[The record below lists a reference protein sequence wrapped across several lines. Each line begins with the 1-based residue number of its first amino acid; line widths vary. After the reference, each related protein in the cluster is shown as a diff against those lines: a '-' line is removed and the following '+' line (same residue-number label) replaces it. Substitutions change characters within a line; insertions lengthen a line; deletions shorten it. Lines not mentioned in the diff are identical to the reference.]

1 MEDVASEADF
11 YRVWHVILFE
21 NYAIRA
27 MIHNANTS
35 ETPWIYTDG
44 RVQMFFRMD
53 AAACEAHYRAFAE
66 IINQALAQLREEDDD
81 WARTAKLY
89 AFVSAHM
96 AYGNVYDAYGIE
108 ATVYDAIVCGL
119 GICGDYAV
127 YLGLLLRHCGIPA
140 MCGYSWGEDGLG
152 GADHMWTLA
161 CLDGSW
167 YHFDACWQA
176 ADELQRFGFFGMDDE
191 ERYQSLSM
199 NNFAGI
205 AQNVSM
211 FCMDWYT
218 SARGAL
224 PECPFGLS
232 AAEREQMYAYV
243 MEPIL

>member
-1 MEDVASEADF
+1 
-11 YRVWHVILFE
+11 
-21 NYAIRA
+21 
-27 MIHNANTS
+27 
-35 ETPWIYTDG
+35 
-44 RVQMFFRMD
+44 
-53 AAACEAHYRAFAE
+53 
-66 IINQALAQLREEDDD
+66 
-81 WARTAKLY
+81 
-89 AFVSAHM
+89 M

-232 AAEREQMYAYV
+232 AAEREQMYAHVYGAYPLA
-243 MEPIL
+243 E